1 MHHIKRRQF
10 LQFTGSALA
19 TLGISQL
26 YIQQQS
32 QRYGQVLAKSTSRK
46 LALLI
51 GINEYPRSER
61 FTSLNGCKTDVELQK
76 QLLINRFGFNPKDIE
91 ILSDAAASRQGILTA
106 FEEHLIKQA
115 KPGDVVV
122 FHFSG
127 HGSQVHDSD
136 CDYRNK
142 YTGNCV
148 NSTYVTADDT
158 PQKEQGVVSDIMGHT
173 LFLLMYALRTENVT
187 VVLDSCHSGGGTRGN
202 LQIRAAQG
210 GSQFKVSSAEIEYQR
225 ELLSKLKLS
234 PSQFIQQR
242 RKGVAKGVVIAS
254 AKRNQ
259 LAADVPFNGFHAGA
273 FTYALTQHLWQ
284 QTENESIKKAFPFIS
299 SSTTNYSS
307 TRQEPKF
314 EFKPDSKND
323 GKPVYFIEQKFVPAE
338 AVITKKEG
346 NKVELYLVA
355 IEPQTLQEFD
365 NGTIFSVVDSR
376 GNIQGQVRLE
386 ERNGLVGKGTLISP
400 INPIFFIQGAFL
412 QEKVRGIISKK
423 LLRIGLDSSLGDEL
437 IQAKQALD
445 KIDRIEVLPLQEKEV
460 DYILGRITKP
470 LYEQLVEMTN
480 AQLPIGSIG
489 LFSVGLEPKLS
500 SFGPT
505 GEKAD
510 AAVKRL
516 HPKLKSLTALRNLKT
531 TLNANSST
539 LNIELIMT
547 SPGKEDEFIFKARN
561 LNHQSANHKPNQ
573 SVNVP
578 IGTPVEFRLTNKEP
592 LLLYAFIFVID
603 SDEEI
608 AVIFPNSW
616 EVASQDKI
624 GTILPGETL
633 FIPDKNDGFKL
644 TVGEPKG
651 ITEVILIV
659 SSTPL
664 KNSVKQLQ
672 KIAYSGGTKKGPFSV
687 NDELLQFS
695 DIMLDDLNKKN
706 QGNTSKL
713 AALSIQFSV
722 M

>member
-32 QRYGQVLAKSTSRK
+32 QRYGQALAKSTSRK

-148 NSTYVTADDT
+148 NSTYVTADDS

-210 GSQFKVSSAEIEYQR
+210 GSQFKVSSTEIEYQR

-234 PSQFIQQR
+234 PPQFIQQR

-284 QTENESIKKAFPFIS
+284 QTENESIKKAFPLIS
-299 SSTTNYSS
+299 RNTSKYSS

-323 GKPVYFIEQKFVPAE
+323 GKPVYFIEQQFVPAE

-400 INPIFFIQGAFL
+400 INPNFFIQGAFL

-437 IQAKQALD
+437 IQAKQALN
-445 KIDRIEVLPLQEKEV
+445 KIDRIEVLPLQDKEV

-470 LYEQLVEMTN
+470 LYEKLVEMTN

-516 HPKLKSLTALRNLKT
+516 HPKLKYLTALRNLKT
-531 TLNANSST
+531 TLNANSSR
-539 LNIELIMT
+539 LNVELIMT
-547 SPGKEDEFIFKARN
+547 LPGKQDEFIFKARN

-573 SVNVP
+573 SVNTP
-578 IGTPVEFRLTNKEP
+578 IGTPVEFRLTNK
-592 LLLYAFIFVID
+592 
-603 SDEEI
+603 
-608 AVIFPNSW
+608 
-616 EVASQDKI
+616 
-624 GTILPGETL
+624 
-633 FIPDKNDGFKL
+633 
-644 TVGEPKG
+644 
-651 ITEVILIV
+651 
-659 SSTPL
+659 
-664 KNSVKQLQ
+664 
-672 KIAYSGGTKKGPFSV
+672 
-687 NDELLQFS
+687 
-695 DIMLDDLNKKN
+695 
-706 QGNTSKL
+706 
-713 AALSIQFSV
+713 
-722 M
+722 